1 MLFSVDNE
9 IDCIKTTGCIMKIIK
24 TIKMPNLDSN
34 NLKYKIDNFKNRF
47 YNKSEYF
54 ICEHDI
60 IGIIIDRYLNNMQN
74 FFISSLKKINNLI
87 INIYKLI
94 IKKLDENNKL
104 LVKFES
110 LEQKLDSQENILK
123 RNFDLSLKLQKEV
136 DHLKNNNSS
145 NFETVQSNLDNIQS
159 ETIGHNSGNIQI
171 DTIEHNSNTKIDFYQ
186 EENLR
191 LGSELVET
199 KKKFE
204 ILKSEIEKYEN
215 QRSNLISKINS
226 VNDEINNSNV
236 LTNVFKNEIKQK
248 INVVDHKN
256 ISKKD
261 EISLNDKVKA
271 IFSNKL

>member
-1 MLFSVDNE
+1 
-9 IDCIKTTGCIMKIIK
+9 MKNQRINK
-24 TIKMPNLDSN
+24 NSN
-34 NLKYKIDNFKNRF
+34 FQSDNLKYKINNFKSKF
-47 YNKSEYF
+47 YSKSEYF

-60 IGIIIDRYLNNMQN
+60 IGIKIDKYLNNMQN
-74 FFISSLKKINNLI
+74 FSISSLKKIKNLI
-87 INIYKLI
+87 IKIYNSI
-94 IKKLDENNKL
+94 IKKLDENNKI

-110 LEQKLDSQENILK
+110 LEKKLDSQENILK
-123 RNFDLSLKLQKEV
+123 INFDLSLKLQKEV
-136 DHLKNNNSS
+136 DHLKNNNGR
-145 NFETVQSNLDNIQS
+145 NFETAQSNLDNIRS
-159 ETIGHNSGNIQI
+159 ETIGHNSGNIQPE
-171 DTIEHNSNTKIDFYQ
+171 TVEHNSNTKIDFYQ

-236 LTNVFKNEIKQK
+236 LTNVFENGIKPK
-248 INVVDHKN
+248 INIVDHKN

-261 EISLNDKVKA
+261 EITLNDKVKA

>member
-1 MLFSVDNE
+1 MKNQR
-9 IDCIKTTGCIMKIIK
+9 IDK
-24 TIKMPNLDSN
+24 NSN
-34 NLKYKIDNFKNRF
+34 FQSDNLKYKIDNFKSKF
-47 YNKSEYF
+47 YSKSEYF

-60 IGIIIDRYLNNMQN
+60 IGIKIDKYLNNMQN
-74 FFISSLKKINNLI
+74 FSISSLKKIKNLI
-87 INIYKLI
+87 IKIYNSI

-110 LEQKLDSQENILK
+110 LEQKLDIQENILK
-123 RNFDLSLKLQKEV
+123 RNYDLSLKLQNEV
-136 DHLKNNNSS
+136 DYLKNKNGS
-145 NFETVQSNLDNIQS
+145 NFETVQSNLDNIRS
-159 ETIGHNSGNIQI
+159 ETIGHNSGNIQPE
-171 DTIEHNSNTKIDFYQ
+171 TVEHNSNTKIDFYQ

-236 LTNVFKNEIKQK
+236 LTNVFENGIKPK
-248 INVVDHKN
+248 INIVDHKN

-261 EISLNDKVKA
+261 EITLNEKVKA

>member
-1 MLFSVDNE
+1 MKNQR
-9 IDCIKTTGCIMKIIK
+9 IDK
-24 TIKMPNLDSN
+24 NSN
-34 NLKYKIDNFKNRF
+34 FQSDNLKYKIDNFKSKF
-47 YNKSEYF
+47 YSKSEYF

-60 IGIIIDRYLNNMQN
+60 IGIKIDKYLNNMQN
-74 FFISSLKKINNLI
+74 FSISSLKKIKNLI
-87 INIYKLI
+87 IKIYNSI
-94 IKKLDENNKL
+94 IKKLDENNKI

-110 LEQKLDSQENILK
+110 LEKKLDSQENILK
-123 RNFDLSLKLQKEV
+123 INFDLSLKLQKEV
-136 DHLKNNNSS
+136 DHLKNNNGR
-145 NFETVQSNLDNIQS
+145 NFETAQSNLDNIRS
-159 ETIGHNSGNIQI
+159 ETIGHNSGNIQPE
-171 DTIEHNSNTKIDFYQ
+171 TVEHNSNTKIDFYQ

-236 LTNVFKNEIKQK
+236 LTNVFENGIKPK
-248 INVVDHKN
+248 INIVDHKN

-261 EISLNDKVKA
+261 EITLNDKVKA

>member
-1 MLFSVDNE
+1 MKNYR
-9 IDCIKTTGCIMKIIK
+9 IDKK
-24 TIKMPNLDSN
+24 SN
-34 NLKYKIDNFKNRF
+34 IQSDDLKVKIDNFKSKF

-60 IGIIIDRYLNNMQN
+60 IGIKIDKYLNNMKN
-74 FFISSLKKINNLI
+74 FSKSSLKNIKDSIIKIYTLM
-87 INIYKLI
+87 
-94 IKKLDENNKL
+94 IKKLDENNKI

-110 LEQKLDSQENILK
+110 LERKLDSQENILK
-123 RNFDLSLKLQKEV
+123 INFDLSLKLQKEV
-136 DHLKNNNSS
+136 DYLKNNNGS
-145 NFETVQSNLDNIQS
+145 NFETAQSNLDNIRS
-159 ETIGHNSGNIQI
+159 ETIGHNSGNIKLER
-171 DTIEHNSNTKIDFYQ
+171 TEHNSNTKIDFYQ

-204 ILKSEIEKYEN
+204 ILKGEIEKYEN

-236 LTNVFKNEIKQK
+236 LTNVFENGIKAK
-248 INVVDHKN
+248 INIVDHKN

>member
-1 MLFSVDNE
+1 MKNHR
-9 IDCIKTTGCIMKIIK
+9 IDKNS
-24 TIKMPNLDSN
+24 NLQSD
-34 NLKYKIDNFKNRF
+34 NLKYKIDNFKSKF

-60 IGIIIDRYLNNMQN
+60 IGIKIDKYLNNMQN
-74 FFISSLKKINNLI
+74 FSISSLKKIKNLI
-87 INIYKLI
+87 IKIYNSI
-94 IKKLDENNKL
+94 IKKLDENNKI

-110 LEQKLDSQENILK
+110 LEKKLDSQENILK
-123 RNFDLSLKLQKEV
+123 INFDLSLKLQKEV
-136 DHLKNNNSS
+136 DHLKNNNSR
-145 NFETVQSNLDNIQS
+145 NFETAQLNLDNIRS
-159 ETIGHNSGNIQI
+159 ETIGHNSGNIQPE
-171 DTIEHNSNTKIDFYQ
+171 TVEHNSNTKIDFYQ

-236 LTNVFKNEIKQK
+236 LTNVFENGIKPK
-248 INVVDHKN
+248 INIVDHKN

-261 EISLNDKVKA
+261 EITLNDKVKA

>member
-1 MLFSVDNE
+1 MKNHR
-9 IDCIKTTGCIMKIIK
+9 IDKNS
-24 TIKMPNLDSN
+24 NLQSD
-34 NLKYKIDNFKNRF
+34 NLKYKIDNFKSKF

-54 ICEHDI
+54 ICEYDM
-60 IGIIIDRYLNNMQN
+60 IGVMIDKYLNNIQN
-74 FFISSLKKINNLI
+74 FSISSLKKIKNLI
-87 INIYKLI
+87 IKIYNSI

-104 LVKFES
+104 LLKFES
-110 LEQKLDSQENILK
+110 LEKKLDIQENILK
-123 RNFDLSLKLQKEV
+123 RNYDLSLKLQNEV
-136 DHLKNNNSS
+136 DYLKDNNSS
-145 NFETVQSNLDNIQS
+145 NFETTQSNLDNIRS
-159 ETIGHNSGNIQI
+159 ETIGHNSGNIQSEI
-171 DTIEHNSNTKIDFYQ
+171 VEHNPNLKIDFYQ

-236 LTNVFKNEIKQK
+236 LTNIFENEIKPK
-248 INVVDHKN
+248 INIVDHKN
-256 ISKKD
+256 ISKKE
-261 EISLNDKVKA
+261 EITLNDKVKA

>member
-1 MLFSVDNE
+1 MKNQRIDN
-9 IDCIKTTGCIMKIIK
+9 
-24 TIKMPNLDSN
+24 NSN
-34 NLKYKIDNFKNRF
+34 IQSDNLKYKIDNFKSKF
-47 YNKSEYF
+47 YSKSEYF

-60 IGIIIDRYLNNMQN
+60 IGIKIDKYLNNMQN
-74 FFISSLKKINNLI
+74 FSLSSLKKIKNLI
-87 INIYKLI
+87 IKIYNSI
-94 IKKLDENNKL
+94 IKKLDENNKI

-110 LEQKLDSQENILK
+110 LEKKLDSQENILK
-123 RNFDLSLKLQKEV
+123 INFDLSLKLQKEV
-136 DHLKNNNSS
+136 DHLKNNNGR
-145 NFETVQSNLDNIQS
+145 NFETAQSNLDNIRS
-159 ETIGHNSGNIQI
+159 ETIGHNSGNIQPE
-171 DTIEHNSNTKIDFYQ
+171 TVEHNSNTKIDFYQ

-236 LTNVFKNEIKQK
+236 LTNVFENGIKPK
-248 INVVDHKN
+248 INIVDHKN

-261 EISLNDKVKA
+261 EITLNDKVKA
-271 IFSNKL
+271 IFSKKL

>member
-1 MLFSVDNE
+1 MKNQR
-9 IDCIKTTGCIMKIIK
+9 IDK
-24 TIKMPNLDSN
+24 NSN
-34 NLKYKIDNFKNRF
+34 FQSDNLKYKIDNFKSKF
-47 YNKSEYF
+47 YSKSEYF

-60 IGIIIDRYLNNMQN
+60 IGIKIDKYLNNMQN
-74 FFISSLKKINNLI
+74 FSLSSLKKIKNLI
-87 INIYKLI
+87 IKIYNSI
-94 IKKLDENNKL
+94 IKKLDENNKI

-110 LEQKLDSQENILK
+110 LEKKLDSQENILK
-123 RNFDLSLKLQKEV
+123 INFDLSLKLQKEV
-136 DHLKNNNSS
+136 DHLKNNNGR
-145 NFETVQSNLDNIQS
+145 NFETAQSNLDNIRS
-159 ETIGHNSGNIQI
+159 ETIGHNSGNIQPE
-171 DTIEHNSNTKIDFYQ
+171 TVEHNSNTKIDFYQ

-236 LTNVFKNEIKQK
+236 LTNVFENGIKPK
-248 INVVDHKN
+248 INIVDHKN

-261 EISLNDKVKA
+261 EITLNDKVKA

>member
-1 MLFSVDNE
+1 
-9 IDCIKTTGCIMKIIK
+9 MKNHGIYNNSIIQS
-24 TIKMPNLDSN
+24 D
-34 NLKYKIDNFKNRF
+34 NLKYKIDNFKSKF
-47 YNKSEYF
+47 YSKSEYF

-60 IGIIIDRYLNNMQN
+60 IGIKIDKYLNNMHN
-74 FFISSLKKINNLI
+74 FSLSSLKKIKNLI
-87 INIYKLI
+87 IKIYNSI
-94 IKKLDENNKL
+94 IKKLDENNKI

-110 LEQKLDSQENILK
+110 LEKKLDSQENILK
-123 RNFDLSLKLQKEV
+123 INFDLSLKLQKEV
-136 DHLKNNNSS
+136 DHLKNNNGR
-145 NFETVQSNLDNIQS
+145 NFETAQSNLDNIRS
-159 ETIGHNSGNIQI
+159 ETIGHNSGNIQPE
-171 DTIEHNSNTKIDFYQ
+171 TVEHNSNTKIDFYQ

-236 LTNVFKNEIKQK
+236 LTNVFENGIKPK
-248 INVVDHKN
+248 INIVDHKN

-261 EISLNDKVKA
+261 EITLNDKVKA
-271 IFSNKL
+271 IFSKKL

>member
-1 MLFSVDNE
+1 MKNQR
-9 IDCIKTTGCIMKIIK
+9 IDK
-24 TIKMPNLDSN
+24 NSN
-34 NLKYKIDNFKNRF
+34 FQSDNLKYKIDNFKSKF
-47 YNKSEYF
+47 YSKSEYF

-60 IGIIIDRYLNNMQN
+60 IGIKIDKYLNNMQN
-74 FFISSLKKINNLI
+74 FSLSSLKKIKNLI
-87 INIYKLI
+87 IKIYNSI
-94 IKKLDENNKL
+94 IKKLDENNKI

-110 LEQKLDSQENILK
+110 LEKKLDSQENILK
-123 RNFDLSLKLQKEV
+123 INFDLSLKLQKEV
-136 DHLKNNNSS
+136 DHLKNNNGR
-145 NFETVQSNLDNIQS
+145 NFETAQSNLDNIRS
-159 ETIGHNSGNIQI
+159 ETIGHNSGNIQPE
-171 DTIEHNSNTKIDFYQ
+171 TVEHNSNTKIDFYQ

-236 LTNVFKNEIKQK
+236 LTNVFENGIKPK
-248 INVVDHKN
+248 INIVDHKN

-261 EISLNDKVKA
+261 EITLNDKVKA
-271 IFSNKL
+271 IFSKKL

>member
-1 MLFSVDNE
+1 MKNQRIDN
-9 IDCIKTTGCIMKIIK
+9 
-24 TIKMPNLDSN
+24 NSN
-34 NLKYKIDNFKNRF
+34 IQSDNLKYKIDNFKSKF
-47 YNKSEYF
+47 YSKSEYF

-60 IGIIIDRYLNNMQN
+60 IGIKIDKYLNNMQN
-74 FFISSLKKINNLI
+74 FSISSLKKIKNLI
-87 INIYKLI
+87 IKIYNSI
-94 IKKLDENNKL
+94 IKKLDENNKI

-110 LEQKLDSQENILK
+110 LEKKLDSQENILK
-123 RNFDLSLKLQKEV
+123 INFDLSLKLQKEV
-136 DHLKNNNSS
+136 DHLKNNNGS
-145 NFETVQSNLDNIQS
+145 NFEKAQSNLDDIRS
-159 ETIGHNSGNIQI
+159 EAIGHNSGNIQPE
-171 DTIEHNSNTKIDFYQ
+171 TVEHNSNTKIDFYQ

-236 LTNVFKNEIKQK
+236 LTNVFENGIKPK
-248 INVVDHKN
+248 INIVDHKN

-261 EISLNDKVKA
+261 EITLNDKVKA
-271 IFSNKL
+271 IFSKKL

>member
-1 MLFSVDNE
+1 
-9 IDCIKTTGCIMKIIK
+9 MKNQRINK
-24 TIKMPNLDSN
+24 NSN
-34 NLKYKIDNFKNRF
+34 FQSDNLKYKINNFKSKF
-47 YNKSEYF
+47 YSKSEYF

-60 IGIIIDRYLNNMQN
+60 IGIKIDKYLNNMQN
-74 FFISSLKKINNLI
+74 FSISSLKKIKNLI
-87 INIYKLI
+87 IKIYNSI
-94 IKKLDENNKL
+94 IKKLDENNKI

-110 LEQKLDSQENILK
+110 LEKKLDSQENILK
-123 RNFDLSLKLQKEV
+123 INFDLSLKLQKEV
-136 DHLKNNNSS
+136 EHLKNNNGG
-145 NFETVQSNLDNIQS
+145 NFETAQSNLDNIRL
-159 ETIGHNSGNIQI
+159 ETIGHNSGNIQPE
-171 DTIEHNSNTKIDFYQ
+171 TVEHNSNTKIDFYQ

-236 LTNVFKNEIKQK
+236 LTNVFENGIKPK
-248 INVVDHKN
+248 INIVDHKN

-261 EISLNDKVKA
+261 EITLNDKVKA
-271 IFSNKL
+271 IFSKKL

>member
-1 MLFSVDNE
+1 
-9 IDCIKTTGCIMKIIK
+9 MKNHRIY
-24 TIKMPNLDSN
+24 NNSN
-34 NLKYKIDNFKNRF
+34 IQSDNLKYKIDDFKSKF

-54 ICEHDI
+54 ICEQDI
-60 IGIIIDRYLNNMQN
+60 IGITIGKYLNNMKN
-74 FFISSLKKINNLI
+74 FSLSSLKKIKNLI
-87 INIYKLI
+87 IKIYNSI

-110 LEQKLDSQENILK
+110 LEKKLDNQENILK
-123 RNFDLSLKLQKEV
+123 INFDLSLKLQKEV
-136 DHLKNNNSS
+136 DHLKNNNGS
-145 NFETVQSNLDNIQS
+145 NFEKAQSNLDDIRS
-159 ETIGHNSGNIQI
+159 EAIGHNSGNIQPE
-171 DTIEHNSNTKIDFYQ
+171 TVEHNSNTKIDFYQ

-236 LTNVFKNEIKQK
+236 LTNVFENGIKPK
-248 INVVDHKN
+248 INIVDHKN

-261 EISLNDKVKA
+261 EITLNDKVKA

>member
-1 MLFSVDNE
+1 MKNQR
-9 IDCIKTTGCIMKIIK
+9 IDK
-24 TIKMPNLDSN
+24 NSN
-34 NLKYKIDNFKNRF
+34 FQSDNLKYRIDNFKSKF
-47 YNKSEYF
+47 YSKSEYF

-60 IGIIIDRYLNNMQN
+60 IGIMIDKYLNNMKN
-74 FFISSLKKINNLI
+74 FSKSSLKNIKDLI
-87 INIYKLI
+87 IKIYNSI
-94 IKKLDENNKL
+94 IKKLDENNKI

-110 LEQKLDSQENILK
+110 LEKKLDSQENILK
-123 RNFDLSLKLQKEV
+123 INFDLSLKLQKEV
-136 DHLKNNNSS
+136 DHLKNNNGR
-145 NFETVQSNLDNIQS
+145 NFETAQSNLDNIQS

-236 LTNVFKNEIKQK
+236 LTNVFENGIKPK
-248 INVVDHKN
+248 INIVDHKN
-256 ISKKD
+256 ISKND
-261 EISLNDKVKA
+261 EIPLNDKVKA

>member
-1 MLFSVDNE
+1 MKNQR
-9 IDCIKTTGCIMKIIK
+9 IDK
-24 TIKMPNLDSN
+24 NSN
-34 NLKYKIDNFKNRF
+34 FQSDNLKYKIDNFKSKF
-47 YNKSEYF
+47 YSKSEYF

-60 IGIIIDRYLNNMQN
+60 IGIKIDKYLNNMQN
-74 FFISSLKKINNLI
+74 FSISSLKKIKNLI
-87 INIYKLI
+87 IKIYNSI
-94 IKKLDENNKL
+94 IKKLDENNKI

-110 LEQKLDSQENILK
+110 LEKKLDSQENILK
-123 RNFDLSLKLQKEV
+123 INFDLSLKLQKEV
-136 DHLKNNNSS
+136 DHLKNNNGR
-145 NFETVQSNLDNIQS
+145 NFETAQSNLDNIRS
-159 ETIGHNSGNIQI
+159 ETIGHNSGNIQPE
-171 DTIEHNSNTKIDFYQ
+171 TVEHNSNTKIDFYQ

-236 LTNVFKNEIKQK
+236 LTNVFENKIKPK
-248 INVVDHKN
+248 INIVDHKN

-261 EISLNDKVKA
+261 EINLNDKVKA

>member
-1 MLFSVDNE
+1 MKNQR
-9 IDCIKTTGCIMKIIK
+9 IDK
-24 TIKMPNLDSN
+24 NSN
-34 NLKYKIDNFKNRF
+34 FQSDNLKYKIDNFKSKF
-47 YNKSEYF
+47 YSKSEYF

-60 IGIIIDRYLNNMQN
+60 IGIKIDKYLNNMQN
-74 FFISSLKKINNLI
+74 FSISSLKKIKNLI
-87 INIYKLI
+87 IKIYNSI
-94 IKKLDENNKL
+94 IKKLDENNKI

-110 LEQKLDSQENILK
+110 LEKKLDSQENILK
-123 RNFDLSLKLQKEV
+123 INFDLSLKLQKEV
-136 DHLKNNNSS
+136 DHLKNNNGR
-145 NFETVQSNLDNIQS
+145 NFETAQSNLDNIRS
-159 ETIGHNSGNIQI
+159 ETIGHNSGNIQPE
-171 DTIEHNSNTKIDFYQ
+171 TVEHNSNTKIDFYQ

-236 LTNVFKNEIKQK
+236 LTNVFENGIKPK
-248 INVVDHKN
+248 INIVDHKN

-261 EISLNDKVKA
+261 EITLNDKVKA
-271 IFSNKL
+271 IFSKKL

>member
-1 MLFSVDNE
+1 MKNYR
-9 IDCIKTTGCIMKIIK
+9 IDKK
-24 TIKMPNLDSN
+24 SN
-34 NLKYKIDNFKNRF
+34 IQSDDLKVKIDNFKSKF

-60 IGIIIDRYLNNMQN
+60 IGIKIDKYLNNMKN
-74 FFISSLKKINNLI
+74 FSKSSLKNIKDLI
-87 INIYKLI
+87 IKIYTLM
-94 IKKLDENNKL
+94 IKKLDENNKI

-110 LEQKLDSQENILK
+110 LERKLDSQENILK
-123 RNFDLSLKLQKEV
+123 INFDLSLRLQKEV
-136 DHLKNNNSS
+136 DHLKNNNGS
-145 NFETVQSNLDNIQS
+145 NFEKAQSDLDDIRS
-159 ETIGHNSGNIQI
+159 EAIGHNSGNIELE
-171 DTIEHNSNTKIDFYQ
+171 TTEHNSNTKIDFYQ

-204 ILKSEIEKYEN
+204 ILKGEIEKYEN

-236 LTNVFKNEIKQK
+236 LTNVFENGIKTK
-248 INVVDHKN
+248 INIVDHKN

>member
-1 MLFSVDNE
+1 MKNYR
-9 IDCIKTTGCIMKIIK
+9 IDKK
-24 TIKMPNLDSN
+24 SN
-34 NLKYKIDNFKNRF
+34 IQSDDLKVKIDNFKSKF

-60 IGIIIDRYLNNMQN
+60 IGIKIDKYLNNMKN
-74 FFISSLKKINNLI
+74 FSKSSLKNIKDSIIKIYTLM
-87 INIYKLI
+87 
-94 IKKLDENNKL
+94 IKKLDENNKI

-110 LEQKLDSQENILK
+110 LERKLDSQENILK
-123 RNFDLSLKLQKEV
+123 INFDLSLRLQKEV
-136 DHLKNNNSS
+136 DHLKNNNGS
-145 NFETVQSNLDNIQS
+145 NFEKAQSDLDDIRS
-159 ETIGHNSGNIQI
+159 EAIG
-171 DTIEHNSNTKIDFYQ
+171 HNSNTKIDFYQ

-204 ILKSEIEKYEN
+204 ILKGEIEKYEN

-236 LTNVFKNEIKQK
+236 LTNVFENGIKAK
-248 INVVDHKN
+248 INIVDHKN

>member
-1 MLFSVDNE
+1 MKNQR
-9 IDCIKTTGCIMKIIK
+9 IDK
-24 TIKMPNLDSN
+24 NSN
-34 NLKYKIDNFKNRF
+34 FQSDNLKYKIDNFKSKF
-47 YNKSEYF
+47 YSKSEYF

-60 IGIIIDRYLNNMQN
+60 IGIKIDKYLNNMQN
-74 FFISSLKKINNLI
+74 FSISSLKKIKNLI
-87 INIYKLI
+87 IKIYNSI
-94 IKKLDENNKL
+94 IKKLDENNKI

-110 LEQKLDSQENILK
+110 LEKKLDSQENILK
-123 RNFDLSLKLQKEV
+123 INFDLSLKLQKEV
-136 DHLKNNNSS
+136 DHLKNNNGN
-145 NFETVQSNLDNIQS
+145 NFDTAQSNLDNIRS
-159 ETIGHNSGNIQI
+159 ETIGHNSGNIQPE
-171 DTIEHNSNTKIDFYQ
+171 TVEHNSNTKIDFYQ

-236 LTNVFKNEIKQK
+236 LTNVFENGIKPK
-248 INVVDHKN
+248 INIVDHKN

-261 EISLNDKVKA
+261 EITLNDKVKA

>member
-1 MLFSVDNE
+1 MKNQR
-9 IDCIKTTGCIMKIIK
+9 IDK
-24 TIKMPNLDSN
+24 NSN
-34 NLKYKIDNFKNRF
+34 FQSDNLKYKIDNFKSKF
-47 YNKSEYF
+47 YSKSEYF

-60 IGIIIDRYLNNMQN
+60 IGIKIDKYLNNMQN
-74 FFISSLKKINNLI
+74 FSISSLKKIKNLI
-87 INIYKLI
+87 IKIYNSI
-94 IKKLDENNKL
+94 IKKLDENNKI

-110 LEQKLDSQENILK
+110 LEKKLDSQENILK
-123 RNFDLSLKLQKEV
+123 INFDLSLKLQKEV
-136 DHLKNNNSS
+136 DHLKNNNGR
-145 NFETVQSNLDNIQS
+145 NFETAQSNLDNIQS
-159 ETIGHNSGNIQI
+159 ETIGHNSGNIQPE
-171 DTIEHNSNTKIDFYQ
+171 TVEHNSNTKIDFYQ

-236 LTNVFKNEIKQK
+236 LTNVFENGIKPK
-248 INVVDHKN
+248 INIVDHKN

-261 EISLNDKVKA
+261 EITLNDKVKA

>member
-1 MLFSVDNE
+1 
-9 IDCIKTTGCIMKIIK
+9 MKNQRNDK
-24 TIKMPNLDSN
+24 NSN
-34 NLKYKIDNFKNRF
+34 FQSDNLKYKIDIFKSKF
-47 YNKSEYF
+47 YSKSEYF

-60 IGIIIDRYLNNMQN
+60 IGIKVDKYLNNMQN
-74 FFISSLKKINNLI
+74 FSISSLKKIKNLI
-87 INIYKLI
+87 IKIYNSI
-94 IKKLDENNKL
+94 IKKLDENNKI

-110 LEQKLDSQENILK
+110 LEKKLDSQENILK
-123 RNFDLSLKLQKEV
+123 INFDLSLKLQKEV
-136 DHLKNNNSS
+136 DHLKNNNGR
-145 NFETVQSNLDNIQS
+145 NFETAQSNLDNIQS
-159 ETIGHNSGNIQI
+159 ETIGHNSANIQAE
-171 DTIEHNSNTKIDFYQ
+171 TVEHNTNTKIDFYQ

-236 LTNVFKNEIKQK
+236 LTNVFENGIKPK
-248 INVVDHKN
+248 INIVDHKN

-261 EISLNDKVKA
+261 EITLNDKVKA

>member
-1 MLFSVDNE
+1 
-9 IDCIKTTGCIMKIIK
+9 
-24 TIKMPNLDSN
+24 
-34 NLKYKIDNFKNRF
+34 
-47 YNKSEYF
+47 
-54 ICEHDI
+54 
-60 IGIIIDRYLNNMQN
+60 
-74 FFISSLKKINNLI
+74 
-87 INIYKLI
+87 
-94 IKKLDENNKL
+94 
-104 LVKFES
+104 
-110 LEQKLDSQENILK
+110 
-123 RNFDLSLKLQKEV
+123 LKLQNEV
-136 DHLKNNNSS
+136 DYLKNNNGN
-145 NFETVQSNLDNIQS
+145 NFETVQSNLDNIRS

-236 LTNVFKNEIKQK
+236 LTNVFENGIKPK
-248 INVVDHKN
+248 INIVDHKN
-256 ISKKD
+256 ISIND
-261 EISLNDKVKA
+261 EITLNDKVKA

>member
-1 MLFSVDNE
+1 MKNLR
-9 IDCIKTTGCIMKIIK
+9 IDK
-24 TIKMPNLDSN
+24 NSN
-34 NLKYKIDNFKNRF
+34 FQSDNLKYKINNFKSKF
-47 YNKSEYF
+47 YSKSEYF

-60 IGIIIDRYLNNMQN
+60 IGIKIDKYLNNMQN
-74 FFISSLKKINNLI
+74 FSISSLKKIKNLI
-87 INIYKLI
+87 IKIYNSI

-110 LEQKLDSQENILK
+110 LEKKLDNQENILK
-123 RNFDLSLKLQKEV
+123 INFDLSLKLQKEV
-136 DHLKNNNSS
+136 DYLKNNNGS
-145 NFETVQSNLDNIQS
+145 NFETAQSNLDNIRS
-159 ETIGHNSGNIQI
+159 ETIGHNSGNIKLE
-171 DTIEHNSNTKIDFYQ
+171 TTEHNSNIKIDFYQ

-236 LTNVFKNEIKQK
+236 LTNVFENGIKPK
-248 INVVDHKN
+248 INIVDHKN

-261 EISLNDKVKA
+261 EITLNEKVKA

>member
-1 MLFSVDNE
+1 
-9 IDCIKTTGCIMKIIK
+9 MKNQRI
-24 TIKMPNLDSN
+24 NNNSN
-34 NLKYKIDNFKNRF
+34 IQSDNLKYKIDNFKSKF
-47 YNKSEYF
+47 YSKSEYF

-60 IGIIIDRYLNNMQN
+60 IGIMIDKYLNNMLN
-74 FFISSLKKINNLI
+74 FSISSLKQIKNLI
-87 INIYKLI
+87 IKIYNSI

-110 LEQKLDSQENILK
+110 LEKKLDNQENILK
-123 RNFDLSLKLQKEV
+123 INFDLSLKLQKEV
-136 DHLKNNNSS
+136 DHLKNNIDR
-145 NFETVQSNLDNIQS
+145 NFETAQSNLDNIQS
-159 ETIGHNSGNIQI
+159 ETIGHNSGNIQPE
-171 DTIEHNSNTKIDFYQ
+171 TVEHNSNTKIDFYQ

-204 ILKSEIEKYEN
+204 ILKSEIEKYES

-236 LTNVFKNEIKQK
+236 LTNVFENGIKPK
-248 INVVDHKN
+248 INIVDHKN

-261 EISLNDKVKA
+261 EITLNDKVKA

>member
-1 MLFSVDNE
+1 MKNQR
-9 IDCIKTTGCIMKIIK
+9 IDK
-24 TIKMPNLDSN
+24 NSN
-34 NLKYKIDNFKNRF
+34 FQSDNLKYMIDNFKSKF
-47 YNKSEYF
+47 YSKSEYF

-60 IGIIIDRYLNNMQN
+60 IGIKIDKYLNNMQN
-74 FFISSLKKINNLI
+74 FFISSLKKIKNLI
-87 INIYKLI
+87 IKIYNSI
-94 IKKLDENNKL
+94 IKKLDENNKI

-110 LEQKLDSQENILK
+110 LEKKLDSQENILK
-123 RNFDLSLKLQKEV
+123 INFDLSLKLQKEV
-136 DHLKNNNSS
+136 DHLKNNNGS
-145 NFETVQSNLDNIQS
+145 NFEKGQSDLDDIRS
-159 ETIGHNSGNIQI
+159 ETIGHNSGNIQLE
-171 DTIEHNSNTKIDFYQ
+171 TVEHNSNTKIDFYQ

-236 LTNVFKNEIKQK
+236 LTNVFENGIKPK
-248 INVVDHKN
+248 INIVDHKN
-256 ISKKD
+256 ISKND
-261 EISLNDKVKA
+261 DITLNEKVKA

>member
-1 MLFSVDNE
+1 
-9 IDCIKTTGCIMKIIK
+9 MKNHRTDK
-24 TIKMPNLDSN
+24 NSNLQSD
-34 NLKYKIDNFKNRF
+34 NLKYKIDNFKSKF

-60 IGIIIDRYLNNMQN
+60 IGITIGKYLNNIKN
-74 FFISSLKKINNLI
+74 FSISTLKKIKNLI
-87 INIYKLI
+87 IKIYKSI

-110 LEQKLDSQENILK
+110 LEKKLDNQENILK
-123 RNFDLSLKLQKEV
+123 INFDLSLKLQKEV
-136 DHLKNNNSS
+136 DYLKNNNGR
-145 NFETVQSNLDNIQS
+145 NFETAQSNLDNIQS
-159 ETIGHNSGNIQI
+159 ETIGHNSGNIKLER
-171 DTIEHNSNTKIDFYQ
+171 TEHNSNTKIDFYQ

-236 LTNVFKNEIKQK
+236 LTNVFENGIKPK
-248 INVVDHKN
+248 INIVDHKN

-261 EISLNDKVKA
+261 EITLNDKVKA

>member
-1 MLFSVDNE
+1 MKNQK
-9 IDCIKTTGCIMKIIK
+9 IDK
-24 TIKMPNLDSN
+24 NSN
-34 NLKYKIDNFKNRF
+34 FQSDNLKYKIDNFKSKF
-47 YNKSEYF
+47 YSKSEYF

-60 IGIIIDRYLNNMQN
+60 IGIKIDKYLNNMQN
-74 FFISSLKKINNLI
+74 FSISSLKKIKNLI
-87 INIYKLI
+87 IKIYNSI
-94 IKKLDENNKL
+94 IKKLDENNKI

-110 LEQKLDSQENILK
+110 LEKKLDSQENILK
-123 RNFDLSLKLQKEV
+123 INFDLSLKLQKEV
-136 DHLKNNNSS
+136 DHLKNNNGR
-145 NFETVQSNLDNIQS
+145 NFETAQSNLDNIQS
-159 ETIGHNSGNIQI
+159 ETIGHNSGNIQPE
-171 DTIEHNSNTKIDFYQ
+171 TVEHNSNTKIDFYQ

-236 LTNVFKNEIKQK
+236 LTNVFENGIKPK
-248 INVVDHKN
+248 INIVDHKN

-261 EISLNDKVKA
+261 EITLNDKVKA

>member
-1 MLFSVDNE
+1 
-9 IDCIKTTGCIMKIIK
+9 MKNQRIYK
-24 TIKMPNLDSN
+24 NSN
-34 NLKYKIDNFKNRF
+34 FQSDNLKYKIDNFKSKF
-47 YNKSEYF
+47 YSKSEYF

-60 IGIIIDRYLNNMQN
+60 IGIKIDKYLNNMQN
-74 FFISSLKKINNLI
+74 FSISSLKKIKNLI
-87 INIYKLI
+87 IKIYNSI
-94 IKKLDENNKL
+94 IKKLDENNKI

-110 LEQKLDSQENILK
+110 LEKKLDSQENILK
-123 RNFDLSLKLQKEV
+123 INFDLSLKLQKEV
-136 DHLKNNNSS
+136 DHLKNNNGR
-145 NFETVQSNLDNIQS
+145 NFETAQSNLDNIRS
-159 ETIGHNSGNIQI
+159 ETIGHNSGNIQPEI
-171 DTIEHNSNTKIDFYQ
+171 VEHNSNTKIDFYQ

-236 LTNVFKNEIKQK
+236 LTNVFENGIKPK
-248 INVVDHKN
+248 INIVDHKN

-261 EISLNDKVKA
+261 EITLNDKVKA